1 MIIYNGQIF
10 MITER
15 YIYYVFIM
23 YVCKNIELVMIGHY
37 YYKL

>member
-23 YVCKNIELVMIGHY
+23 YVCKNIEGIDVSYVNVII
-37 YYKL
+37 